1 MNGISFLPVAPSA
14 LNDLPPSMLPT
25 TSSTAASSALPS
37 AQTRSG
43 SSSADSNPGNS
54 AVPAKPAAATAHA
67 SSSNTTLT
75 AANLVELTSAES
87 FSTTVGG
94 KQYSGSVQLSNGEYT
109 ASVPNLIG
117 ATATGSSESAAENN
131 LDARIDELV

>member
-1 MNGISFLPVAPSA
+1 MNGISFLPVGPSA
-14 LNDLPPSMLPT
+14 LNALPPSMLPA
-25 TSSTAASSALPS
+25 TSHTAVSSAPPS
-37 AQTRSG
+37 SQTRSG

-54 AVPAKPAAATAHA
+54 ATPAKPAAATAPA
-67 SSSNTTLT
+67 SSNTTMS
-75 AANLVELTSAES
+75 AANLAELAVAES

-94 KQYSGSVQLSNGEYT
+94 KQYSGSVELSNGEYT

-131 LDARIDELV
+131 LDARIDVLV